1 MLVNFGIS
9 TRNSKTF
16 KNPIEPE
23 EKVFF
28 FGVKFPFELQ
38 KYSNEKLF
46 PGIGRVRPKS
56 DFMPSVNFIKLFLN
70 CQL

>member
-1 MLVNFGIS
+1 MLFNFGIS
-9 TRNSKTF
+9 LPSSKTF

-38 KYSNEKLF
+38 KNSDEKLF

-56 DFMPSVNFIKLFLN
+56 DFMPSVNFIKLFF
-70 CQL
+70 